1 MIRREKEFANKNE
14 TTMFS
19 LHFLPSP
26 FSAVIA
32 ARRLKSQW
40 AGVIGLSLPQLIQK
54 SKICNNYATDLK
66 ERQRNKS
73 SIT

>member
-40 AGVIGLSLPQLIQK
+40 ARGHWAFFTSTHTEEQ
-54 SKICNNYATDLK
+54 NM
-66 ERQRNKS
+66 
-73 SIT
+73 